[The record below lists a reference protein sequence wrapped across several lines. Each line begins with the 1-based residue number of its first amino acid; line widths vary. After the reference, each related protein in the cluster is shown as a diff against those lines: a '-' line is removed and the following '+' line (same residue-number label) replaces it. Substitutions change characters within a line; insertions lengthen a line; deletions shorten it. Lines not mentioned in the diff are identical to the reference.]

1 MSVRHECDSGEFQ
14 VIRDK
19 EDDDGWTMADELGD
33 GTGVGQRVTWAQRA
47 SCQCGNTF
55 VPDGR

>member
-1 MSVRHECDSGEFQ
+1 VRHECDNREFQ
-14 VIRDK
+14 VVRDD
-19 EDDDGWTMADELGD
+19 EWTMADDLGD
-33 GTGVGQRVTWAQRA
+33 GTVTVVGQRVDWAQRA